1 MSTRPVEDNSPA
13 WNRHAVAVFKGL
25 YDSKIETGEDYDT
38 RPLATFFS
46 MVPWSKAKAAGPAF
60 VPSLYRDFDAREHA
74 AQRERGSYVAL
85 TGDIDSGDHEQN
97 AVMEAVQAFCGGAA
111 WLVYSSPHAR
121 PADRRWRIIVPLA
134 EAHPFDAWHDAQ
146 LAFFAFMEGR
156 GFAMDYALA
165 RAAQPVFLPNVPLEH
180 AKTGTPLRDEEGR
193 PLHYTTISSGT
204 DKPGLSIDAGA
215 VAGGIAAIRQRR
227 AEDERIRDQIRKEA
241 EARRASKL
249 RGDGASLM
257 EDFNAA
263 NSVASMLEICGYE
276 QSTHNP
282 EDWRSPHQTGETF
295 ATRVVGSKWISLSA
309 SDTTAG
315 VGEKCKSGCF
325 GDAYDLYVH
334 YKHGGDHKAAYRA
347 LGQERRDANVIYFP
361 QAEPPD
367 WMSEAP
373 PYDVEPEWLSAE
385 HTPEINVEATEQP
398 EQATLLPIVDISQ
411 WLGKSPPERLFA
423 WGDMIPLNTTTML
436 TGPGGVGK
444 SLFEQML
451 CTCIALGVPF
461 LGIETRQ
468 MNTLY
473 VTCEDDADE
482 LWRRQAGICAALG
495 VPFEAIIGKLH
506 LVSLCG
512 DDGTALATF
521 DENEQIVITERWR
534 QLVRTCEQMQIQLYA
549 FDNATDAMAGDLN
562 SIHQV
567 AEFVNLMTGLAIRM
581 QGAAMILHHPNK
593 AGDDWLGSVAW
604 HNKVRAR
611 LIIKRSEI
619 DGDDDGRVLEN
630 PKANYG
636 PSGGKVTFRWFKG
649 AFVTDADL
657 PPETAKELTETIQA
671 TGDNKIFLACL
682 YERNR
687 QRRHV
692 SESVYGQN
700 YAPKVFA
707 AMPESKRIGRDR
719 LERAMDRLF
728 RTNTIE
734 RGYLWVR
741 KGEGVGVHGL
751 KQTGKPVPDAGP
763 QGSENLSEKA
773 EKVAENL
780 PKTSPKSFRKHT
792 ENPPKSSENTHPI
805 DTTYLSTAP
814 PLGAGRHEEG
824 EDDDFD
830 RWLR

>member
-46 MVPWSKAKAAGPAF
+46 MVPWNKAKAAGPAF

-74 AQRERGSYVAL
+74 AQRERGRYVAL
-85 TGDIDSGDHEQN
+85 TGDIDSGDHKQG

-121 PADRRWRIIVPLA
+121 PGDRRWRIIVPLG

-241 EARRASKL
+241 EARRASKP

-347 LGQERRDANVIYFP
+347 LGQERRDANVIYLP

-373 PYDVEPEWLSAE
+373 PYNEPPEWIEAAGEAEAGVDVEDIGATQDDTDTFELLDMDQLEALPPPQWLVKDLIVDDGLTMLFGDPGAGKSFVGLDISLRISLAMDWHGTEAKQTGVLYIAGEGARGLGKRVKGWRRE
-385 HTPEINVEATEQP
+385 HGMDGAKAPFL
-398 EQATLLPIVDISQ
+398 LLPVPVAILLPDARAKLLRTIDEAKRRAGFEIGLVVIDTVS
-411 WLGKSPPERLFA
+411 R
-423 WGDMIPLNTTTML
+423 
-436 TGPGGVGK
+436 
-444 SLFEQML
+444 SLAGAGEN
-451 CTCIALGVPF
+451 G
-461 LGIETRQ
+461 
-468 MNTLY
+468 
-473 VTCEDDADE
+473 ADE
-482 LWRRQAGICAALG
+482 
-495 VPFEAIIGKLH
+495 
-506 LVSLCG
+506 
-512 DDGTALATF
+512 
-521 DENEQIVITERWR
+521 
-534 QLVRTCEQMQIQLYA
+534 M
-549 FDNATDAMAGDLN
+549 
-562 SIHQV
+562 
-567 AEFVNLMTGLAIRM
+567 
-581 QGAAMILHHPNK
+581 
-593 AGDDWLGSVAW
+593 
-604 HNKVRAR
+604 
-611 LIIKRSEI
+611 
-619 DGDDDGRVLEN
+619 
-630 PKANYG
+630 
-636 PSGGKVTFRWFKG
+636 G
-649 AFVTDADL
+649 AFVAACDVVRQHTGGAVMGVHHSGKDKEKGMRGSTVLLGACDGVIRVSKDGDLVTLKTEKQKDAEEAA
-657 PPETAKELTETIQA
+657 PIYMRMK
-671 TGDNKIFLACL
+671 K
-682 YERNR
+682 
-687 QRRHV
+687 V
-692 SESVYGQN
+692 SWPVGPDEWQSTLV
-700 YAPKVFA
+700 PFVTV
-707 AMPESKRIGRDR
+707 DR
-719 LERAMDRLF
+719 PLEREEMDDDQVLKALA
-728 RTNTIE
+728 
-734 RGYLWVR
+734 YL
-741 KGEGVGVHGL
+741 
-751 KQTGKPVPDAGP
+751 TGAWADGRP
-763 QGSENLSEKA
+763 
-773 EKVAENL
+773 
-780 PKTSPKSFRKHT
+780 
-792 ENPPKSSENTHPI
+792 
-805 DTTYLSTAP
+805 LSTAP
-814 PLGAGRHEEG
+814 QVRNQGRYAPSVLSKALNCSEKLVSEYLTAWLENGCLSIEEVNTDTKMKG
-824 EDDDFD
+824 
-830 RWLR
+830 LRVIKPFSPGMQK